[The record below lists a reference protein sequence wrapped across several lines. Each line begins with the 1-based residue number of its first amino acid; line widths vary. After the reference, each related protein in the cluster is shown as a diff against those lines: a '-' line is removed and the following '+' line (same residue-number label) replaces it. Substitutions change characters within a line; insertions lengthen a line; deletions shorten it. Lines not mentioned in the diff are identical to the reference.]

1 MLLQI
6 RYYGDKI
13 LRVKCKPVEKI
24 TDEIRILVA
33 NMIETM
39 DAAKGAGLAAPQV
52 GHDLRIF
59 VLRNYIEMPEGDLSL
74 SDPMV
79 YINPI
84 LSNPSHEKDSDTEGC
99 LSIPGLRAEVDR
111 PLKIRVEAMGIDGVP
126 FIEEVEGYNARVR
139 MHENDHLNGV
149 LYIDRLNLRARKK
162 LEPALKEIQ
171 KKYHPST

>member
-24 TDEIRILVA
+24 TDEIRTLAA

-52 GHDLRIF
+52 GLDLRIF
-59 VLRNYIEMPEGDLSL
+59 VLRNPI
-74 SDPMV
+74 V

-84 LSNPSHEKDSDTEGC
+84 LSNLSHEKETDTEGC

-126 FIEEVEGYNARVR
+126 FAEEVEGYNARVR

-149 LYIDRLNLRARKK
+149 LYIDRLKLRARKK

-171 KKYHPST
+171 KKYHP

>member
-13 LRVKCKPVEKI
+13 LRVKCNPVEKI
-24 TDEIRILVA
+24 TDEIRTLVD

-39 DAAKGAGLAAPQV
+39 DDAKGAGLAAPQV

-59 VLRNYIEMPEGDLSL
+59 VLRNYIETPEGDFSL
-74 SDPMV
+74 SDPIV

-84 LSNPSHEKDSDTEGC
+84 LSNPSREKESDTEGC

-111 PLKIRVEAMGIDGVP
+111 PLKIRVEAMGVDGVP

-149 LYIDRLNLRARKK
+149 LYIDRLNLRQRKK
-162 LEPALKEIQ
+162 IEPALKEIE
-171 KKYHPST
+171 KKYHPVS